1 MKAFGLNG
9 GAKMKI
15 ECCGT
20 CKWNKYDPDGSGVRQ
35 KGGFYCSNEQSMD
48 CGCPT
53 FYDDG
58 CDDWE
63 DKDD

>member
-1 MKAFGLNG
+1 
-9 GAKMKI
+9 MKI

-20 CKWNKYDPDGSGVRQ
+20 CKWNKYDPDGSGIRQ

-58 CDDWE
+58 CDEWE